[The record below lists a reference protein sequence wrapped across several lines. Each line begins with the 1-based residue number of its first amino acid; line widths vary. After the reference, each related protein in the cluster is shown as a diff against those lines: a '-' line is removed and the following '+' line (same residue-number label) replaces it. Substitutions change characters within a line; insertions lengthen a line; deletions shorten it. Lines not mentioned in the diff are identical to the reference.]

1 MKRGLMVMVGVVAVA
16 LAAAG
21 GVLAAQATQDAKQK
35 TMQLTGC
42 LAKGTDAGSFV
53 LNDATPATTGK
64 EETKTAAK
72 AETKSY
78 HLMPKD
84 TVKLDAHVGHR
95 IEVTVEE
102 AAGTAKPATTTGTS
116 GKAGDMP
123 HVTVTAMKHIAPKCQ

>member
-1 MKRGLMVMVGVVAVA
+1 MKRRLVVMVGVVAVA

-102 AAGTAKPATTTGTS
+102 AAGTAKPGATGTS